1 MEEHLARIN
10 PNGNTVKDVPAKDF
24 IEAFAKHLKKGNKI
38 AIPEWGSYVKTACF
52 KELAPYDNDWL
63 YTRAASI
70 AYQVYMRK
78 KVGVNGMR
86 KHYSTG
92 ARRGTRKPHGRI
104 VAGKNIRY
112 CINQLA
118 TAGIIAS
125 VNLQGDDGSSI
136 PVGKALTKKGT
147 TDMDRIASA
156 LIKEAN
162 KVRAE
167 EDLEQKLR
175 REQAAEAAAE
185 AEAKRQ

>member
-1 MEEHLARIN
+1 MGARIN

-38 AIPEWGSYVKTACF
+38 AIPEWGQYVKTACF

-86 KHYSTG
+86 KHYGTG
-92 ARRGTRKPHGRI
+92 ARRGVCKPHQRS

-136 PVGKALTKKGT
+136 PVGKH
-147 TDMDRIASA
+147 SP
-156 LIKEAN
+156 
-162 KVRAE
+162 
-167 EDLEQKLR
+167 R
-175 REQAAEAAAE
+175 REPPIWAVSPLPSSRRPRSKE
-185 AEAKRQ
+185 RRRTSSRN